1 MRLSLPL
8 RVLVAASCGVL
19 SSTPVRAA
27 AVQYRLD
34 FASNPLELAVRVCL
48 REAHPSVRFVLP
60 ERDAARHLVDATRDP
75 DRALER
81 KGNVL
86 RAHDWRD
93 GECLAYRADLRGVA
107 AGGTRGPRPRDGA
120 DLLLPTRAWLWRP
133 AGLAG
138 DDDIELRVELPQGC
152 EISVPWA
159 PLDCR
164 TAPSLPAR
172 RLRPVLA
179 GHGRA
184 GALSSGATSRW
195 HGGALRLALTGEL
208 APTQQQTITRHV
220 REAAGD
226 VLASFPPLLAAR
238 PQLLV
243 VPVPGAREAVPFG
256 QSLRGGGTGLMLYV
270 DPRATLADFRASWT
284 LTHELVHLAHPYL
297 GDEGRW
303 IAEGLATWYQNV
315 LRARA
320 GRISADQAWRHIAAG
335 IGRGIADP
343 ADLSLRDTSR
353 AGAGRHTMRL
363 YWSGTALMMLG
374 DIALRTR
381 NGSPA
386 SLDLALSRY
395 LACCRARD
403 VRRWPRSVPRR
414 TRSRGRRRHAG
425 APVPRP
431 RRRQRI
437 SRCRR
442 GVAGARDQRARR
454 RHAAL
459 RRRAISGR
467 AAQCHHGRRPRP
479 VGAHLMRDRKTTPC
493 RDAWLLRSRMRCA
506 PTGHRAKPAA
516 R

>member
-1 MRLSLPL
+1 MRLSLLL

-60 ERDAARHLVDATRDP
+60 ERGAARHLVDATRDP

-93 GECLAYRADLRGVA
+93 GECLGYRADLLAVA
-107 AGGTRGPRPRDGA
+107 ASGTRGPRPRDGA

-133 AGLAG
+133 VGVAG
-138 DDDIELRVELPQGC
+138 DDDIELRVELPQGW
-152 EISVPWA
+152 EISAPWA
-159 PLDCR
+159 PLDA
-164 TAPSLPAR
+164 APHR
-172 RLRPVLA
+172 HFRLDGSDPYWPGMVALGRFAGRDLA
-179 GHGRA
+179 
-184 GALSSGATSRW
+184 LD
-195 HGGALRLALTGEL
+195 GGALRLALTGAL

-374 DIALRTR
+374 DVALRTR
-381 NGSPA
+381 DGSPA

-395 LACCRARD
+395 LACCRGRE
-403 VRRWPRSVPRR
+403 VQRRP
-414 TRSRGRRRHAG
+414 G
-425 APVPRP
+425 
-431 RRRQRI
+431 QFL
-437 SRCRR
+437 
-442 GVAGARDQRARR
+442 
-454 RHAAL
+454 AAL
-459 RRRAISGR
+459 DREVGGGTLERLYRDHADGSAFPDVAAAWQVLGISVREDGTLRYDDAPSAVALRNAIMAG
-467 AAQCHHGRRPRP
+467 
-479 VGAHLMRDRKTTPC
+479 DRG
-493 RDAWLLRSRMRCA
+493 L
-506 PTGHRAKPAA
+506 
-516 R
+516 